1 MPTSTRTEESI
12 FAEALDKRSPDELA
26 AFLDGACASDAALR
40 ARVENLLK
48 SHEHAGSFLG
58 KPLAATVDEPLTER
72 PGTVI
77 GPYKLKEQIGEGG
90 MGLVFVAEQQVPVR
104 RKVALKVLKPGLD
117 TRHVIAR
124 FEAERQALAMMD
136 HQNIARILDAGTTDS
151 GRPYFVMELVHGVP
165 ITEYCDANQLTP
177 RQRLELFVPVCHAIQ
192 HAHQKGIIH
201 RDIKPSNVLVTMYDD
216 KHM

>member
-1 MPTSTRTEESI
+1 MPTSARTEESI

-48 SHEHAGSFLG
+48 SHEHAGSFLR

-90 MGLVFVAEQQVPVR
+90 MGLVFVAEQQHPVR
-104 RKVALKVLKPGLD
+104 RKVALKVIKPGMD
-117 TRHVIAR
+117 SKPVIAR
-124 FEAERQALAMMD
+124 FEAERQALALMD
-136 HQNIARILDAGTTDS
+136 HPNIAK
-151 GRPYFVMELVHGVP
+151 VHDGGE
-165 ITEYCDANQLTP
+165 TS
-177 RQRLELFVPVCHAIQ
+177 
-192 HAHQKGIIH
+192 
-201 RDIKPSNVLVTMYDD
+201 PSQDG
-216 KHM
+216 